1 MIKRDNGTTE
11 PFFISNLLRYKR
23 DNYQLT
29 KYSYHPPQR
38 DDTGG
43 MGEQS
48 TTHKTLNPRN
58 HQYNTFLMQDDKTGW
73 GAYPF

>member
-1 MIKRDNGTTE
+1 MARQNH
-11 PFFISNLLRYKR
+11 FS
-23 DNYQLT
+23 YQLT
-29 KYSYHPPQR
+29 NIRTTPPQR

-48 TTHKTLNPRN
+48 TTHTKTLNPKN